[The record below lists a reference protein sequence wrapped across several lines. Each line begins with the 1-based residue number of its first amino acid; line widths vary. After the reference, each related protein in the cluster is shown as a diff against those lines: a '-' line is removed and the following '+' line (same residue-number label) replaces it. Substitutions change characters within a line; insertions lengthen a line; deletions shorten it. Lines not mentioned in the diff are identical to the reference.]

1 MHTHHLSKNSHVH
14 SFKYLT
20 LKTTKASCKCQLLQQ
35 LEIKTMNGKHYHI
48 VIHHSIHNLKRKDE
62 KCVPFTGNVTAGH
75 ASRVS
80 YYKNVKPTSPLASFS
95 IMS

>member
-48 VIHHSIHNLKRKDE
+48 VIHHSIHNLNGKMRSV
-62 KCVPFTGNVTAGH
+62 CLSLG
-75 ASRVS
+75 
-80 YYKNVKPTSPLASFS
+80 
-95 IMS
+95 MSQLDMQAESAIIKM